1 MTETGVL
8 KNLIY
13 QAKLHLIHISHLKEV
28 DEKVDKSDSENE
40 GCGSTKDGLTTQM
53 MVPCYSGQWT
63 RMHEAVDLFQG
74 SGLEKRQAL

>member
-13 QAKLHLIHISHLKEV
+13 QAKLHLIHISHLKEM

-40 GCGSTKDGLTTQM
+40 GCGSTKDGLTNQM
-53 MVPCYSGQWT
+53 HGSMLFRT